1 MGVRKRPWGRNTM
14 EIRDPGKKTRIW
26 LGTFDTADEA
36 AKSYDKAAR
45 DFRGPKANTNFTLP
59 DEIFTFKVG
68 IGGNGVDINQQ
79 RAPPPQQLS
88 PSYSSN
94 VESSSPRSGVARRP
108 VWLFDCILRPDLA
121 ARQQFSLRLNGGYK
135 GGFAWVSRSSEPTW
149 FQIR

>member
-1 MGVRKRPWGRNTM
+1 MHYMGVRKRPWGRNTM

-59 DEIFTFKVG
+59 DEIFTFK
-68 IGGNGVDINQQ
+68 
-79 RAPPPQQLS
+79 QLS